1 MGPGES
7 VRVTVAYLEDEGE
20 TPGPSRVE
28 VLRADHDTGGRDR
41 PDEEAT
47 YSHITSQHRGTEHFD
62 LLRHNSLLYIAPRRP
77 RQCAGASSVIHV
89 GAAVVLMAMPNPRV
103 KRPPKNIDR
112 LWAAVMM
119 DAPRSTMKPPMNMPA
134 RRPKR
139 SLAGPA
145 KNAPA
150 QLPAT

>member
-7 VRVTVAYLEDEGE
+7 VRVTAAYLEDEGE

-28 VLRADHDTGGRDR
+28 VLRTDHDTGGRDR

-47 YSHITSQHRGTEHFD
+47 YSHITSQQRGTEHVD
-62 LLRHNSLLYIAPRRP
+62 AATQLTVVHCAETAAPVCGSKLRNPRRCGSGVDGDAKP
-77 RQCAGASSVIHV
+77 EGETATQEH
-89 GAAVVLMAMPNPRV
+89 
-103 KRPPKNIDR
+103 RPALGSRDDGR
-112 LWAAVMM
+112 TEEHDEA
-119 DAPRSTMKPPMNMPA
+119 PMNMPA

-139 SLAGPA
+139 SVAGPA